1 MKTTALMQQLDRNNT
16 HGQLNFSSNSEGK
29 GSQVI
34 MVEDSFSL
42 PIFCSIQRDCN
53 LVGLGGKYS
62 KPPIFSLIST
72 PNQTR
77 EIEFSPHFCLPLVF
91 TSTKQIVSPTPS
103 HFKYSP
109 LPHPFHHQ
117 LLIPLIISNLGQT
130 TKMFFF
136 FLKIATHI

>member
-42 PIFCSIQRDCN
+42 PIFSSIWRDCN

-62 KPPIFSLIST
+62 NPPIFSLIST

-91 TSTKQIVSPTPS
+91 TSTKLIVSPTLS

-109 LPHPFHHQ
+109 LPHPFHHM

-130 TKMFFF
+130 TKMFVFS
-136 FLKIATHI
+136 LKIATHI